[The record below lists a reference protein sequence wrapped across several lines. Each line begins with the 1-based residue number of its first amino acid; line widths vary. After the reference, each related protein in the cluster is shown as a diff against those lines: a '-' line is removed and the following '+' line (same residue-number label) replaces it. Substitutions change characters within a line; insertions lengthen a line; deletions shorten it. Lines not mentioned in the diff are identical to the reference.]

1 MKLKVEGHP
10 NLKRDPTTGVILNTN
25 QSAYQ
30 NYLINKTK
38 QSAERNEIES
48 IKKDLD
54 SLKIDI
60 SDIKNILLSILE
72 K

>member
-10 NLKRDPTTGVILNTN
+10 NLKRDPTNGVILNTN